1 MDSPVAGSRVDEP
14 RADQTLLVALDCGK
28 CSTYAS
34 PDEVRAG
41 TIDTTCNVRHIGKGR
56 PRRG

>member
-1 MDSPVAGSRVDEP
+1 MDSPVAGSRADEP

-34 PDEVRAG
+34 PDEVR
-41 TIDTTCNVRHIGKGR
+41 TVDFDTTGYVRHIGKGR
-56 PRRG
+56 PRR